1 MNDVTLIRHPAWGI
15 VSEEFIRTLSLAR
28 LTRDEEHTL
37 AWVFRNGEEGLP
49 EEARPLLASAREKT
63 AVIAHWL
70 VDALQT
76 AAEDLFV
83 GYTNADRS
91 KACNRRP
98 LINPD
103 EKREQPVVAKALTPY
118 DVAER
123 DVVALTGD
131 PDALTT
137 HYD

>member
-15 VSEEFIRTLSLAR
+15 VSEEFVRTISLAG
-28 LTRDEEHTL
+28 LTRAEEHTL

-49 EEARPLLASAREKT
+49 EEARPLLAAAREKT
-63 AVIAHWL
+63 AAIAHWL
-70 VDALQT
+70 LDALHT
-76 AAEDLFV
+76 TAEDLFV
-83 GYTNADRS
+83 GCMNTDRS
-91 KACNRRP
+91 KFCNRQP

-123 DVVALTGD
+123 DVIALTGD

>member
-1 MNDVTLIRHPAWGI
+1 
-15 VSEEFIRTLSLAR
+15 VSEEFIRTISLAG
-28 LTRDEEHTL
+28 LTPDEERTL

-49 EEARPLLASAREKT
+49 EEAKPILAAAREKT
-63 AVIAHWL
+63 AAIAHWL

-83 GYTNADRS
+83 GCMNADRS
-91 KACNRRP
+91 KVCNRRP

-103 EKREQPVVAKALTPY
+103 EKKEQPVVAKALIPY

-123 DVVALTGD
+123 DVIALTGD

>member
-1 MNDVTLIRHPAWGI
+1 MSDVTLIRHPAWGV

-28 LTRDEEHTL
+28 LTPDEERTL

-49 EEARPLLASAREKT
+49 EEARPLLAAAREKT
-63 AVIAHWL
+63 AAIAHWL
-70 VDALQT
+70 LDALHT
-76 AAEDLFV
+76 TAEDLFV
-83 GYTNADRS
+83 GCMNADRS
-91 KACNRRP
+91 KVCNRRP
-98 LINPD
+98 LFNPD

-123 DVVALTGD
+123 DVVALVGD